1 MEAAG
6 YSRLEQLTKVTEA
19 ELGQLHGM
27 GPKALGILRET
38 LKEKGLSFKAGT
50 ANDTPKKKK
59 GSPVS
64 RTDKV
69 DEFLENLS
77 HPLKAEVEA
86 VRSIIKGVNKDINE
100 EIKWKAPSFNYKGEY
115 LVTFNLRDEKRI
127 HLVFHNPQISK
138 VKSKLLEGDYKDRRM
153 AYFADMK
160 DVKAKKSMLGKSI
173 ERFDQITKIR
183 RIYKMALTP
192 SQEIDKFIK
201 ELTDWRGKWI
211 AQFRDLILKTAPEVT
226 EEWKWGVPVWSYKGN
241 VVASG
246 VFKDHVK
253 LNFFKGASLSDPK
266 HLFNAGLEAKATRA
280 IDIGEGDK
288 IDESALKELIR
299 AAVDFNKAGG
309 KKK

>member
-1 MEAAG
+1 MKQDGQNNNDFPKIGAPATRALEAAG
-6 YSRLEQLTKVTEA
+6 YSRLEQLTKVSEA
-19 ELGQLHGM
+19 EVGQLHGM

-115 LVTFNLRDEKRI
+115 LVTFNLREKKRI

-153 AYFADMK
+153 TYFSDMK
-160 DVKAKKSMLGKSI
+160 DIKAK
-173 ERFDQITKIR
+173 RP
-183 RIYKMALTP
+183 AL
-192 SQEIDKFIK
+192 EKALK
-201 ELTDWRGKWI
+201 
-211 AQFRDLILKTAPEVT
+211 DLI
-226 EEWKWGVPVWSYKGN
+226 
-241 VVASG
+241 
-246 VFKDHVK
+246 K
-253 LNFFKGASLSDPK
+253 LQK
-266 HLFNAGLEAKATRA
+266 
-280 IDIGEGDK
+280 
-288 IDESALKELIR
+288 
-299 AAVDFNKAGG
+299 
-309 KKK
+309 